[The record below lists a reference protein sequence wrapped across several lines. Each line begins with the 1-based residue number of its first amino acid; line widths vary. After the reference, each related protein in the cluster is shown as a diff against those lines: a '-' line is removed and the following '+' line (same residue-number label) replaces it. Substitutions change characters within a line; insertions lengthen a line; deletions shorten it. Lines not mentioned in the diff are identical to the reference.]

1 MEAEF
6 DDGNSFATVTV
17 AAASTRVFFDQLRLE
32 SLISGMQG
40 TFEFLLGI
48 FAWAGLVLALL
59 GLASVLEGR
68 RYARRRRDQFPPD
81 ISRESKAVILIPCR
95 GLAFNFRQHCQT
107 LLEQDHPNFEL
118 LFVVENEQDEAVGT
132 IRNLMQEYRMT
143 RMGLVFSGPAEHC
156 SQKVH
161 QLRTGLKHLPNNAK
175 IIAFVDS
182 DLQVK
187 AHWLRWLC
195 GRLEEPG
202 VAAVTG
208 AVWAVPRKQSLV
220 NNLYCSISNSVASL
234 YGPKFA
240 PGLWG
245 SWAVK
250 VDRLEASRVAQVWNN
265 SFSETWSA
273 QAALC
278 LNGEQIR
285 FEPRSVGVR
294 TVQTDWRAF
303 RQTLVRWF
311 KSHQPCFPTA
321 SRLLLF
327 TVMMTQA
334 GFWFA
339 VVKGAMT
346 LTTEPFS
353 SFVHLAVAG
362 AIYGTSVLTGMVRG
376 QLGKLHAA
384 DSRFNRMARRWDCWA
399 WPINSALI
407 VIGNL
412 ASRVVNRVRWQ
423 DLVYRLDSL
432 GRFSLVGRKRV
443 RSAADSLEAEQGERT
458 WGVVRSAEAAPPH
471 GETAPGITVRRK
483 AA

>member
-1 MEAEF
+1 
-6 DDGNSFATVTV
+6 
-17 AAASTRVFFDQLRLE
+17 
-32 SLISGMQG
+32 MQG
-40 TFEFLLGI
+40 NIELLLGI
-48 FAWAGLVLALL
+48 FAWAGLALVLL

-68 RYARRRRDQFPPD
+68 RYARRRRDQYPPEV
-81 ISRESKAVILIPCR
+81 SRESKAVILIPCR
-95 GLAFNFRQHCQT
+95 GLAANFRQHCQA
-107 LLEQDHPNFEL
+107 LLEQDYPNFEL
-118 LFVVENEQDEAVGT
+118 LFVVEDEQDEAIGT
-132 IRNLMQEYRMT
+132 IRNLMQEYRTT

-161 QLRTGLKHLPNNAK
+161 QLRTGLKHLPNNAR
-175 IIAFVDS
+175 IVAFIDS

-187 AHWLRWLC
+187 SQWLSWLC

-202 VAAVTG
+202 VAAATG

-220 NNLYCSISNSVASL
+220 NNLYCSISNSIASL

-250 VDRLEASRVAQVWNN
+250 VDRLNEARVGQVWNN
-265 SFSETWSA
+265 AFSETWSA

-285 FEPRSVGVR
+285 FEPRSIGLR
-294 TVQTDWRAF
+294 TVQTDWRGL

-321 SRLLLF
+321 SRLLLLAGL
-327 TVMMTQA
+327 MTQA

-339 VVKGAMT
+339 IVKGVMT
-346 LTTEPFS
+346 LATDPFRA
-353 SFVHLAVAG
+353 FVYLGLACT
-362 AIYGTSVLTGMVRG
+362 IYGTSVVTGMVRG
-376 QLGKLHAA
+376 QLGKLYAA

-399 WPINSALI
+399 WPINSAFI
-407 VIGNL
+407 VAGNL
-412 ASRVVNRVRWQ
+412 ASRIVNRVRWQ
-423 DLVYRLDSL
+423 NLVYRIDGL
-432 GRFSLVGRKRV
+432 GRFTLVGQKRV
-443 RSAADSLEAEQGERT
+443 RSAVEALDAEQSERT
-458 WGVVRSAEAAPPH
+458 WGVVRSADAAPPH
-471 GETAPGITVRRK
+471 GETAPNVTVRRK

>member
-1 MEAEF
+1 M
-6 DDGNSFATVTV
+6 
-17 AAASTRVFFDQLRLE
+17 FFDQLSLE

-40 TFEFLLGI
+40 TFEFLLGF
-48 FAWAGLVLALL
+48 FAWAGLVLMLL

-68 RYARRRRDQFPPD
+68 RYARRRRDQFPPE

-118 LFVVENEQDEAVGT
+118 LFVVENEQDEAIGT

-143 RMGLVFSGPAEHC
+143 RMGLVFSGPAEDC

-161 QLRTGLKHLPNNAK
+161 QLRVGLKHLPNNAK
-175 IIAFVDS
+175 VVAFIDS

-202 VAAVTG
+202 VAAATG

-220 NNLYCSISNSVASL
+220 NNLHCSISNSVASL

-245 SWAVK
+245 SWAIR
-250 VDRLEASRVAQVWNN
+250 VDRLEESRVAQVWNTA
-265 SFSETWSA
+265 FSETWAA
-273 QAALC
+273 QAALF

-285 FEPRSVGVR
+285 FEPRSIGVR
-294 TVQTDWRAF
+294 TVQTDWRAL
-303 RQTLVRWF
+303 RQALVRWF

-321 SRLLLF
+321 SRLLLLAGL
-327 TVMMTQA
+327 MMQA

-339 VVKGAMT
+339 ISKGVMSF
-346 LTTEPFS
+346 TTQPFN
-353 SFVHLAVAG
+353 SFVYLALAG
-362 AIYGTSVLTGMVRG
+362 AIYGTSVLTGLVRG
-376 QLGKLHAA
+376 QLGKLYAA

-412 ASRVVNRVRWQ
+412 ASRMVNRVRWQ
-423 DLVYRLDSL
+423 DLVYRLDGL
-432 GRFSLVGRKRV
+432 GRLSLVGRKRV
-443 RSAADSLEAEQGERT
+443 RSAADSLEGEQVERM

-471 GETAPGITVRRK
+471 GETAPGVTIRRK
-483 AA
+483 AG

>member
-1 MEAEF
+1 
-6 DDGNSFATVTV
+6 
-17 AAASTRVFFDQLRLE
+17 VFFDQLRLE

-346 LTTEPFS
+346 LTTEP
-353 SFVHLAVAG
+353 
-362 AIYGTSVLTGMVRG
+362 
-376 QLGKLHAA
+376 LGKLHAA

>member
-6 DDGNSFATVTV
+6 DDGNSLATVTV
-17 AAASTRVFFDQLRLE
+17 AAASTRVFFDQLCLE

-48 FAWAGLVLALL
+48 FAWASLVLALL

-68 RYARRRRDQFPPD
+68 RYARRRRDQFPPE
-81 ISRESKAVILIPCR
+81 ISSESKAVILIPCR

-118 LFVVENEQDEAVGT
+118 LFVVENEQDEAIGT

-202 VAAVTG
+202 VAAATG

-250 VDRLEASRVAQVWNN
+250 VDRMAESRAAQVWTN
-265 SFSETWSA
+265 SFSETWAA

-321 SRLLLF
+321 SRLLLL
-327 TVMMTQA
+327 TGLMTQA

-353 SFVHLAVAG
+353 SFVHLALAV

-412 ASRVVNRVRWQ
+412 ASRLVNRVRWQ

-471 GETAPGITVRRK
+471 GETAPGVTVRRK